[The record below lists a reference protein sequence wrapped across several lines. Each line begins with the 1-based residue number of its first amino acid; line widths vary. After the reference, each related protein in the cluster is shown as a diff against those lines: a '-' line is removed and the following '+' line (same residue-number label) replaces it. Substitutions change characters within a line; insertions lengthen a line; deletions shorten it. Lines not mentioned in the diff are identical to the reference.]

1 MKDKE
6 QRKFVIKMFILF
18 MTNVIT
24 ICTLWYAVAY
34 ELNNNKKNVINAFMQ
49 QQYLM
54 TNRFSGRIQA
64 ELEKYINEEKL
75 SSHDAGKKVAQDI
88 IKKETNSKNNYMFL
102 YDNKGVIFE
111 QNDSVTSKYKNMS
124 LKNLF
129 HTWEYNGGENFDN
142 MKRLV
147 LNGESGSD
155 EIIKDNSIG
164 KEIVSWCSFNVKN
177 KNYILGIS
185 VSENYLMEE
194 TSLNQHDMRI
204 IIFSAILTAILII
217 ISTAFL
223 LHMYFTFKRVIN
235 MDKAITEKNIEME
248 RFISKLS
255 KMESNLKKASIYDST
270 TGAYNMEFFY
280 NIISKIDI
288 PIFLPIAVILI
299 EIENIHD
306 IDKILGREKTDE
318 FLSDLVKIF
327 MKKGMVSRIA
337 YNKFSILKVNEDK
350 KAAGEIIDYIKSKM
364 KNYDFICRVSF
375 KLLVKNEQN
384 DDFKVEVY

>member
-18 MTNVIT
+18 MANVIT
-24 ICTLWYAVAY
+24 ICALWYVAAY
-34 ELNNNKKNVINAFMQ
+34 ELNNNKKNIINAFMQ

-54 TNRFSGRIQA
+54 TDRFSGRVQA
-64 ELEKYINEEKL
+64 ELEKYINEKKL
-75 SSHDAGKKVAQDI
+75 SYDDAEKEVVQDI

-102 YDNKGVIFE
+102 YDDKGVIFE

-142 MKRLV
+142 MKRMV

-155 EIIKDNSIG
+155 EVIKDNSIG
-164 KEIVSWCSFNVKN
+164 KEIVSWCFFKVGN

-194 TSLNQHDMRI
+194 TLLNQHDMRI

-223 LHMYFTFKRVIN
+223 LHMYFTFKRVVN
-235 MDKAITEKNIEME
+235 MEKIIEEKNIQME

-255 KMESNLKKASIYDST
+255 KMEGDLKKASIYDAT

-280 NIISKIDI
+280 NIIRKIDI
-288 PIFLPIAVILI
+288 PIFLPIAVILV

-306 IDKILGREKTDE
+306 IDKMLGREKTDE

-327 MKKGMVSRIA
+327 TKNGMVSRIA

-350 KAAGEIIDYIKSKM
+350 KAADEIIDYIKSKL
-364 KNYDFICRVSF
+364 KNYDFICSISF
-375 KLLVKNEQN
+375 KLLVKNQEN
-384 DDFKVEVY
+384 DDLKVEVD